1 MEIQTELKDII
12 LNESKIITDVNDPRM
27 LEPKEDLASKNLM
40 EKYTSVDRL
49 KKQDKDWR
57 MREYLKCKMSAL
69 YFVKNYIR
77 VQVPGGIITVGES
90 DEWLKTP
97 KYSQFIKLI
106 QGVDNVAMMASRQHY
121 KTTTVAQYLL
131 WVMLFHPKV
140 RVEFLT
146 LKQKSA
152 LDFVERM
159 YSMLSLLPK
168 WLEVPKSNK
177 GEKQTYLEL
186 ANGSRL
192 NSNYVS
198 GAINPDTVGRG
209 MTAPVIYIDEAAFI
223 PHMDIVWGSLQ
234 PVVSKARVLAKQNN
248 FPTNVIMTTTP
259 NGSNGNFFY
268 DLWQNSWDFSEV
280 WDDTINRPV
289 KNHEEVLNSHDFR
302 NNFAK
307 LELHWSETGKD
318 DEWFKKQQKELQFNT
333 RRINQELNLVFLGS
347 NSAVFPDEVLEK
359 FVPKTPKFY
368 LDLAYGEKIAIF
380 EDLDPNRQYLMGV
393 DNAASTAAKSDFS
406 TMVLT
411 DAETGRQVGEYR
423 GKFNVIKRYANVVKS
438 TILQLG
444 IVCGL
449 TPKSLQVIVERNSFG
464 IGIIEEILFSEP
476 PKNFKYEFEEFLHF
490 TKTKSTGD
498 RVPGIM
504 TNKTNREQMFN
515 LLLSVLNTDPTLA
528 QGKDLQNELR
538 TLEQKTSGRFEASSG
553 KHDDLIMAYNFTLWL
568 RHDMIQEG
576 DLMTEDTPEG
586 LKITQGEINSYL
598 DVTFSTMD
606 YNFKN
611 DAKLISTKDLDNPKV
626 IPNHYT
632 NEDEAKFR
640 RKEILKDFA
649 IPGYTQPPDED
660 DEYYMEDYQIF

>member
-1 MEIQTELKDII
+1 MNLDIKDIVINNKDII
-12 LNESKIITDVNDPRM
+12 METKDIN
-27 LEPKEDLASKNLM
+27 LADENLM
-40 EKYTSVDRL
+40 AKYTSPGAPTIMRQQEQN
-49 KKQDKDWR
+49 KEWR

-69 YFVKNYIR
+69 YFIKNYIR
-77 VQVPGGIITVGES
+77 VQVPGGIIKVGES
-90 DEWLKTP
+90 EEWLKTP

-106 QGVDNVAMMASRQHY
+106 QEVDNIAMMASRQHY
-121 KTTTVAQYLL
+121 KTTTVGQYLL

-140 RVEFLT
+140 KVEFLT

-159 YSMLSLLPK
+159 YSMLSMLPK

-268 DLWQNSWDFSEV
+268 DLWQNSWDYSEI
-280 WDDTINRPV
+280 WDEKTNRPV
-289 KNHEEVLNSHDFR
+289 PDHEKILNSSDHR
-302 NNFAK
+302 NNFAR

-318 DEWFKKQQKELQFNT
+318 EEWYKKQQKELNFNM
-333 RRINQELNLVFLGS
+333 RRVNQELNLVFLGS
-347 NSAVFPDEVLEK
+347 NNAVFPDEVLEHFK
-359 FVPKTPKFY
+359 PVTPKFS
-368 LDLAYGEKIAIF
+368 LDLAYGEKMDVF
-380 EDLDPNRQYLMGV
+380 EELDPNKMYLMGV

-411 DAETGRQVGEYR
+411 DAETGRQVAEYR

-438 TILQLG
+438 AILQLQL
-444 IVCGL
+444 VCGL
-449 TPKSLQVIVERNSFG
+449 TPKTLSVIIERNSFG
-464 IGIIEEILFSEP
+464 IGIIEEILFSEAP
-476 PKNFKYEFEEFLHF
+476 EKIKFEFEEFLHF

-515 LLLSVLNTDPTLA
+515 LLLSALNTDPSLA
-528 QGKDLQNELR
+528 QGKYLQNELR
-538 TLEQKTSGRFEASSG
+538 TLEQKPNGRFEASSG
-553 KHDDLIMAYNFTLWL
+553 QHDDVIMAYNFTLWL
-568 RHDMIQEG
+568 RHEMIQEG
-576 DLMTEDTPEG
+576 DLLTEDTPEG

-598 DVTFSTMD
+598 NVTFSTMEHE
-606 YNFKN
+606 FKN
-611 DAKLISTKDLDNPKV
+611 EEKLINKQKSFERIQEIENHFTNKDEEKQ
-626 IPNHYT
+626 
-632 NEDEAKFR
+632 R
-640 RKEILKDFA
+640 RKEILKEFE
-649 IPGYTQPPDED
+649 IPGFTSIIDDE
-660 DEYYMEDYQIF
+660 DEYYMEDYKIF